1 MPTRLL
7 LEGNDIQ
14 QLLARVRAEHG
25 PAAKI
30 VSADRVRAAGV
41 GGLFTR
47 HRFELTIEVADG
59 SATGKPGLPSTA
71 STKPASPAS
80 AASPADALVAL
91 VEAQERKL
99 LPYLG
104 PDESAS
110 ADNAMQAAQE
120 VSAGAAAFADV
131 LAGYAAPAWVPL
143 VPGDAPTAV
152 EATAPADATPVTAAP
167 AIELP
172 VTELPVTELPVTELP
187 AVTPPATPAAP
198 LIPRYQPGRLPTY
211 SSVSTV
217 LTRLGLPTQL
227 AELVTGFD
235 SYREI
240 VRVVKLLPDAPKVT
254 RDGEVLVIAGEL
266 HRALEVARTVAESL
280 DLPPT
285 RIALAAASCKG
296 TGIHPSRRMK
306 GPEYTARRIA
316 RLRRKADLPIVV
328 VVDVPTDGSG
338 TERARS
344 IIESCDAAAI
354 WGVTDATRKTA
365 DSARRLADIGRV
377 DAIAAYGCAET
388 DDPATV
394 LQLGIP
400 VAMIDARVAT
410 PRLWAELLC
419 RRLEEVVE

>member
-1 MPTRLL
+1 
-7 LEGNDIQ
+7 
-14 QLLARVRAEHG
+14 
-25 PAAKI
+25 
-30 VSADRVRAAGV
+30 
-41 GGLFTR
+41 
-47 HRFELTIEVADG
+47 
-59 SATGKPGLPSTA
+59 
-71 STKPASPAS
+71 
-80 AASPADALVAL
+80 
-91 VEAQERKL
+91 
-99 LPYLG
+99 
-104 PDESAS
+104 
-110 ADNAMQAAQE
+110 
-120 VSAGAAAFADV
+120 
-131 LAGYAAPAWVPL
+131 
-143 VPGDAPTAV
+143 
-152 EATAPADATPVTAAP
+152 
-167 AIELP
+167 
-172 VTELPVTELPVTELP
+172 
-187 AVTPPATPAAP
+187 
-198 LIPRYQPGRLPTY
+198 
-211 SSVSTV
+211 
-217 LTRLGLPTQL
+217 L

-240 VRVVKLLPDAPKVT
+240 VRVIKLLPEAPKVT
-254 RDGEVLVIAGEL
+254 RAGEVLVIAGEL
-266 HRALEVARTVAESL
+266 HRALEVARTVAEAL
-280 DLPPT
+280 GLPPA

-306 GPEYTARRIA
+306 DPEYTARRIA

-344 IIESCDAAAI
+344 IIERCDAAAI